1 MKNNI
6 IRNMFLYGVINES
19 QEMSFAI
26 DLPKEI
32 QTLNNAFKQS
42 GYKLYIVGGAVRD
55 VLLRKVPKDY
65 DFTTAAKPEEVVN
78 ILNNYGIY
86 NFPKGE
92 AFGVVSA
99 VINGEEFEIATF
111 RSDET
116 KGRHPEVKI
125 GVSIESD
132 AARRD
137 LRINALYYDI
147 ENSKIIDLV
156 GGLDDLKNGVIQMVG
171 NPQDRF
177 EEDPLRILRFF
188 RFFNRF

>member
-1 MKNNI
+1 MKNVNK
-6 IRNMFLYGVINES
+6 NKVVSEAINEPKKI
-19 QEMSFAI
+19 SFVI

-32 QTLNNAFKQS
+32 QTLNDAFKQS
-42 GYKLYIVGGAVRD
+42 GHKLYLVGGAVRD
-55 VLLRKVPKDY
+55 VLLGKTPKDY
-65 DFTTAAKPEEVVN
+65 DVTTAAKPEEVVN
-78 ILNNYGIY
+78 ILNKYGIY

-137 LRINALYYDI
+137 LRINAIYYDI
-147 ENSKIIDLV
+147 ENSEIIDLV

-188 RFFNRF
+188 RFFNHF

>member
-6 IRNMFLYGVINES
+6 IRNMFLSGIINES
-19 QEMSFAI
+19 QEMSFTI

-32 QTLNNAFKQS
+32 QILNNAFKQS

-78 ILNNYGIY
+78 ILNNYEIY

-125 GVSIESD
+125 GVSIEND